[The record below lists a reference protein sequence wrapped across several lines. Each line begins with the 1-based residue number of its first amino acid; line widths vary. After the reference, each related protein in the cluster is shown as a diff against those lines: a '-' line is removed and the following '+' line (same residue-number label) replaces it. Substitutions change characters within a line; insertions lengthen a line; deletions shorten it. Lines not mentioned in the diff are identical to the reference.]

1 MALSRRSG
9 RSRLTLIVL
18 ILSSVTVLTLDF
30 RGAGVIDDVRGA
42 AGTVFSPLEG
52 AVDTVTNPFSDAWN
66 GITGYD
72 DLEAENEAL
81 RQRLDQIEGDEV
93 RNEDAA
99 GQLEDLAELEDLS
112 FTGAIDTV
120 VARVVSGPQTNFEQS
135 IQLDKGSD
143 DGLAEGMPVVTEAGL
158 VGRIVSITGS
168 RSVVQLV
175 TEAGFDLGVR
185 HVPSQTVGFAQ
196 GAGIGAPIRV
206 DEGIGP
212 SVEVEEGDALTTSG
226 VSRSIFPPDIPVG
239 RVTSIR
245 SSADQLAQELA
256 VEPLADLANLSYV
269 RVMLWEPSA

>member
-30 RGAGVIDDVRGA
+30 RGAGVIGDVRGA

-112 FTGAIDTV
+112 FTGAISTV

-185 HVPSQTVGFAQ
+185 HVPSQNVGFAQ

>member
-81 RQRLDQIEGDEV
+81 RQRLDQIDGDEV

-185 HVPSQTVGFAQ
+185 HVPSQTVGFAK
-196 GAGIGAPIRV
+196 GAGIGASIRV

>member
-1 MALSRRSG
+1 MALTRRSG
-9 RSRLTLIVL
+9 RSRNTLIVL
-18 ILSSVTVLTLDF
+18 LLSSVTVLTLDF
-30 RGAGVIDDVRGA
+30 RGAGVVDDVRGA
-42 AGTVFSPLEG
+42 AGTAFSPLEG
-52 AVDTVTNPFSDAWN
+52 AVDTVTSPFSDAWN
-66 GITGYD
+66 GITGYE

-81 RQRLDQIEGDEV
+81 RQRLEAIEGDEV

-99 GQLEDLAELEDLS
+99 GQLEDIAALEDLS
-112 FTGAIDTV
+112 FTGAIETE

-143 DGLAEGMPVVTEAGL
+143 DGLAVGMPVVTEAGL
-158 VGRIVSITGS
+158 VGRIVSVTGS

-175 TEAGFDLGVR
+175 TEPGFDLGVR
-185 HVPSQTVGFAQ
+185 HVPSQTVGFAE
-196 GAGIGAPIRV
+196 GAGIGSPIRV

-212 SVEVEEGDALTTSG
+212 SVEVEEGDAVTTSG